1 MFLSKKKKNF
11 MVHHIMA
18 LYDVEIDLT
27 IKKQLLPSLL
37 EDGLN
42 DSDSEVWV
50 ELSGINSENS
60 SPLVLK
66 AKQ

>member
-1 MFLSKKKKNF
+1 
-11 MVHHIMA
+11 MA